1 VVRDPAGQEIAVGV
15 ARERSVHP
23 GSDLS
28 KSLHEG
34 EGAARPHVSGGSR
47 MFASAQTSKPRSAN
61 MRINRP
67 EWQEKAK
74 GVPIC

>member
-1 VVRDPAGQEIAVGV
+1 VVRDPAGQKIAVGV

-28 KSLHEG
+28 QSLHEG
-34 EGAARPHVSGGSR
+34 EGAARPHVSGVSQ
-47 MFASAQTSKPRSAN
+47 MYASAQTAEPRGTK